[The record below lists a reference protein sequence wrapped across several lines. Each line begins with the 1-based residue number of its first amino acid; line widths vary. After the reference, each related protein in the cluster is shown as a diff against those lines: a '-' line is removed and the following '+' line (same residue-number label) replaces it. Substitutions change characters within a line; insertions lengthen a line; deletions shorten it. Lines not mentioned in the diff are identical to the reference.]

1 MRIAIDWTFEM
12 IGNLVLFEDNHL
24 LAMVKPT
31 GMLTQADRTG
41 DICLTD
47 LAKRYLAEKYA
58 KPGDVYLG
66 LVHRLDRPV
75 GGVIV
80 FARTGKAASRLSEQF
95 RQRNTKKIYRALVEG
110 IPKLPFGELTHY
122 LAKSG
127 TMMKVAYPE
136 TPGAQEARLLF
147 RTLEIGVE
155 TSLVEVQLITG
166 RKHQIRAQLAEIGCP
181 IVGDIKYGA
190 KQVPGD
196 RRRAGDVVK
205 GIMLWAYS
213 VTLTH
218 PTTGAEMTFTAPMP
232 KTFTTKKVY
241 DPGPRWDTAPE

>member
-41 DICLTD
+41 DICLMD

-80 FARTGKAASRLSEQF
+80 FARTSKAAAPPLRTVPGTRDKKDLPGARGGDTEAAVRGADPLPGQIRDDDEGRLS
-95 RQRNTKKIYRALVEG
+95 RDPRRAGSAPALSR
-110 IPKLPFGELTHY
+110 II
-122 LAKSG
+122 
-127 TMMKVAYPE
+127 
-136 TPGAQEARLLF
+136 
-147 RTLEIGVE
+147 EIGVE

-190 KQVPGD
+190 KQIPGERAQG
-196 RRRAGDVVK
+196 RRR
-205 GIMLWAYS
+205 
-213 VTLTH
+213 
-218 PTTGAEMTFTAPMP
+218 
-232 KTFTTKKVY
+232 
-241 DPGPRWDTAPE
+241 R